1 MLIPSSLEDLICD
14 ATHYNLFQIWLI
26 RMTTTLSHGKVHKN
40 ILYSWDEQKV
50 PSFVQKTPPAKLQN
64 TAVLK
69 TNVGFNGS

>member
-50 PSFVQKTPPAKLQN
+50 PSFVQETPLAKLQN